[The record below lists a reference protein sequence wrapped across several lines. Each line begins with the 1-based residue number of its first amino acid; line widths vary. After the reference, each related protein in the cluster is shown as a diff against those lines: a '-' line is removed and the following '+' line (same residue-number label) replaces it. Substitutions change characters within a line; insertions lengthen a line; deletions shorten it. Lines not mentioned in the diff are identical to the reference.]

1 VEGSHDD
8 WESVVETRKSW
19 PEMLAVLRELELMLF
34 KAVLK
39 FRSTK
44 R

>member
-1 VEGSHDD
+1 
-8 WESVVETRKSW
+8 VVKTEKSW
-19 PEMLAVLRELELMLF
+19 PEMLAVVEEPEQKLF

-39 FRSTK
+39 FRSTE

>member
-1 VEGSHDD
+1 MKTVK
-8 WESVVETRKSW
+8 SV
-19 PEMLAVLRELELMLF
+19 PEMLAVVAELELMLF

>member
-1 VEGSHDD
+1 VERSHGD
-8 WESVVETRKSW
+8 WGSVVKTGKSW
-19 PEMLAVLRELELMLF
+19 PEMLAVVRELEPKLF

-39 FRSTK
+39 FRSTV

>member
-1 VEGSHDD
+1 MKTG
-8 WESVVETRKSW
+8 KSK
-19 PEMLAVLRELELMLF
+19 PEMVAVVAELELKLF

-44 R
+44 W